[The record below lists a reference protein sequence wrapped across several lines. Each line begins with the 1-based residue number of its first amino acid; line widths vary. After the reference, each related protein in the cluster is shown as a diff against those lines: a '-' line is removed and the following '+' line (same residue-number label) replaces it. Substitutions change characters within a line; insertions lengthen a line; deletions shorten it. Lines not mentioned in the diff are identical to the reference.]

1 MCHKS
6 LSIVAIT
13 SINSINVKFRDIQKW
28 NFLVSPKIEFK
39 AELNL
44 KSSEILHEYMRLYI
58 HLGFWTGGLL
68 KPRN

>member
-1 MCHKS
+1 M
-6 LSIVAIT
+6 
-13 SINSINVKFRDIQKW
+13 KFRDIKKC

>member
-13 SINSINVKFRDIQKW
+13 SIKSINVKFRDIQKW
-28 NFLVSPKIEFK
+28 NFLVSPKNELK

-44 KSSEILHEYMRLYI
+44 KSSNILHEYMRLHI
-58 HLGFWTGGLL
+58 HLGF
-68 KPRN
+68 